1 MKRRVYIAFSL
12 MLFLHATCVK
22 AEDSEVSKES
32 LSDYFLKT
40 LPKNLITETTR
51 SFWGW
56 NLVLILAGA
65 GTALVLSQTDIDKKI
80 QDALGDPE
88 NIFTEIGYIGGHG
101 ITVSGIAA
109 LTYTLGRLTSNEKT
123 ITTGKALIEAQI
135 LTFSVT
141 GITKLSSGRKRPS
154 GDKSRI
160 SSSFPSGHAS
170 ASFALASVIDVM
182 YGHKIGIPLY
192 AFAGFIGFSRIVDNE
207 HFLSDV
213 LFGAVLGT
221 VIGRTAAG
229 FYKKKQNINFSLL
242 PYTTGDNIGLS
253 FAFMW

>member
-1 MKRRVYIAFSL
+1 MKRRVYITFFL
-12 MLFLHATCVK
+12 MLFLHTTFVK
-22 AEDSEVSKES
+22 AEDSKVSNES
-32 LSDYFLKT
+32 LSSYFLRT
-40 LPKNLITETTR
+40 LPKNLITETKR

-56 NLVLILAGA
+56 NLVVILAGA
-65 GTALVLSQTDIDKKI
+65 GTAIVLSQTDIDKRI
-80 QDALGDPE
+80 QDALGNPKSALA
-88 NIFTEIGYIGGHG
+88 EIGYIGGHG

-109 LTYTLGRLTSNEKT
+109 LTYTLGRLTSNERT

-135 LTFSVT
+135 LTFGVT
-141 GITKLSSGRKRPS
+141 SITKLSTGRKRPS
-154 GDKSRI
+154 GDKNRF

-207 HFLSDV
+207 HFLSDM

-221 VIGRTAAG
+221 VIGRTVAG
-229 FYKKKQNINFSLL
+229 VYKKEQNTNTSLL
-242 PYTTGDNIGLS
+242 PYTTGDSIGLS
-253 FAFMW
+253 FSFMW